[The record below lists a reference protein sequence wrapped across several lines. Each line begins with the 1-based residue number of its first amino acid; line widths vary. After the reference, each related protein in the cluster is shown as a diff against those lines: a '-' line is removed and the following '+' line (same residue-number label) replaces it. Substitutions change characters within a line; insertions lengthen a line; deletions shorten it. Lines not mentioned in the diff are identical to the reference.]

1 MPDIVATV
9 ILPDQLGPRG
19 ELPAIDIERFAKRCL
34 AQGDS
39 WFSIGG
45 IPPWATT
52 NLLSQMVFSQ
62 SACIVNCA
70 TSGKQ
75 LAHMF
80 DTTRQRR
87 FLQLLRGRLA
97 WQWNAILLSGGGNDL
112 IDAALSPP
120 AAPPSTRLLLSAA
133 EWDAS
138 APVAARYL
146 SAPGWATFTTHLNA
160 VLDQFLAERAKGP
173 NQSTPVLMHS
183 YDVAVPRDAGA
194 GFGFGPWLH
203 QAFEH
208 YAIPLG
214 DRTDLALA
222 LLSALRDLLVAM
234 AAARAGNQVFLID
247 TIGTLAR
254 ASTTSTGESG
264 DWENEIHPTP
274 HGYSLLA
281 RRWRPEVEAR
291 W

>member
-9 ILPDQLGPRG
+9 ILPEQLSPRG
-19 ELPAIDIERFAKRCL
+19 EMPAIDIERFAKRCL

-45 IPPWATT
+45 VPPWATT

-75 LAHMF
+75 LTHMF

-97 WQWNAILLSGGGNDL
+97 WRWDAILLSGGGNDL

-120 AAPPSTRLLLSAA
+120 TAPPAARLLLAA
-133 EWDAS
+133 TEWDPA
-138 APVAARYL
+138 APRATRYL
-146 SAPGWATFTTHLNA
+146 SAPGWTTFTIHLNA

-173 NQSTPVLMHS
+173 NQATPVLMHS
-183 YDVAVPRDAGA
+183 YDVAVPRNAGA
-194 GFGFGPWLH
+194 GLGFGPWLH
-203 QAFEH
+203 KAFEA

-214 DRTDLALA
+214 DRTELAVA
-222 LLSALRDLLVAM
+222 LLSALRDLLAAM
-234 AAARAGNQVFLID
+234 AASRPSQVSLID

-254 ASTTSTGESG
+254 ASSASTGESG

>member
-9 ILPDQLGPRG
+9 ISPEQLNPRG
-19 ELPAIDIERFAKRCL
+19 DAPVIAIERFAKRLL

-52 NLLSQMVFSQ
+52 SLLSQMVFSQ

-70 TSGKQ
+70 MPGKE

-97 WQWNAILLSGGGNDL
+97 SRWDMIMLSGGGNDL

-120 AAPPSTRLLLSAA
+120 DAPRATRLLLVNN
-133 EWDAS
+133 EWDPA
-138 APVAARYL
+138 APVATRYL
-146 SAPGWATFTTHLNA
+146 SVEGWATLTAHIEA
-160 VLDQFLAERAKGP
+160 VFDQFLAERAKGP
-173 NQSTPVLMHS
+173 SQAAPVVLHG
-183 YDVAVPRDAGA
+183 YDAAVPRDAGA
-194 GFGFGPWLH
+194 GLGFGPWLH
-203 QAFEH
+203 KAFDSYGLPTEH
-208 YAIPLG
+208 RVEAA
-214 DRTDLALA
+214 RA
-222 LLSALRDLLVAM
+222 LLVALRDLLAATIVARPGCNM
-234 AAARAGNQVFLID
+234 WLVD
-247 TIGTLAR
+247 TIGTLAPAQQDR
-254 ASTTSTGESG
+254 SGESG

-281 RRWRPEVEAR
+281 QRWRPMVEAH